1 MGCITFPGVVVGVIK
16 YVLAL
21 DLLLHLFFFSFPSVL
36 LQLISGRLVR
46 PGQEAELWLASYP
59 CDVTVPFCKQG
70 GICFPPP

>member
-1 MGCITFPGVVVGVIK
+1 MDSAAFPGAVTGVIK

-21 DLLLHLFFFSFPSVL
+21 HLHLQFFFFPSVL
-36 LQLISGRLVR
+36 LQLNSGMLVHL
-46 PGQEAELWLASYP
+46 GQEAELWLASYS